1 MVIEG
6 KQSLDFEDRSD
17 LYNDSGNKSE
27 SSRSGSRGKNS
38 GASRC
43 GYKVS
48 RELTGQAAY
57 RQQKSK
63 KQKSKQTDPNFIH

>member
-27 SSRSGSRGKNS
+27 SSRSGSRSRGKSS
-38 GASRC
+38 GESRC

-57 RQQKSK
+57 RQQKA
-63 KQKSKQTDPNFIH
+63 KSRQTDPNFIH

>member
-17 LYNDSGNKSE
+17 LYNDSGNKSV
-27 SSRSGSRGKNS
+27 GS

-43 GYKVS
+43 GYAVS

-63 KQKSKQTDPNFIH
+63 TANKQTRTSFIELSEHGYKGSE